1 MEEEKFGTKGLM
13 EGYPAVNHWFQTRLF
28 GTRTNSGVGARMSGS
43 MIYKKLSF
51 FLVQN
56 KGIFLG

>member
-1 MEEEKFGTKGLM
+1 M

-28 GTRTNSGVGARMSGS
+28 GTRMNSGVGARMSGP
-43 MIYKKLSF
+43 MVYNKIII